1 MFFLFV
7 ILIFMLTVF
16 KISLL
21 LLLSLITAFGQN
33 KYGYWNGWYYSRLQR
48 SKCFRSYLTVTWES
62 WEKIVYFNFQTKLL
76 FTCINCFCFIFFYIA
91 KNAEWTWTEFY
102 WRTFH
107 SETRVSSEDSRLLLL
122 QMEPVYCSQTQS
134 TCMLPARM
142 ALPLLLS
149 SSDNLRIQKHCWWC
163 NENIFV

>member
-1 MFFLFV
+1 MYQKIIACRAEGLANEIKELQGQLADYNAVKIRTKIFMNSQSCLHFDLLFKSFIFLPLSFTVMFFLFA

-48 SKCFRSYLTVTWES
+48 SKCFRSYLTVTRES

-76 FTCINCFCFIFFYIA
+76 FTCINCFL
-91 KNAEWTWTEFY
+91 
-102 WRTFH
+102 FH
-107 SETRVSSEDSRLLLL
+107 LFL
-122 QMEPVYCSQTQS
+122 
-134 TCMLPARM
+134 
-142 ALPLLLS
+142 
-149 SSDNLRIQKHCWWC
+149 
-163 NENIFV
+163 